1 MKDSSPNPELSK
13 PSIVEDF
20 VHFLRFDKKWLL
32 GFLAVTLALLSALIF
47 MAEKGGTH
55 LPIIYEIF

>member
-1 MKDSSPNPELSK
+1 MKDSSAEPELGK
-13 PSIVEDF
+13 PSIIEDF

-32 GFLAVTLALLSALIF
+32 GFFTVTLALLSALIY